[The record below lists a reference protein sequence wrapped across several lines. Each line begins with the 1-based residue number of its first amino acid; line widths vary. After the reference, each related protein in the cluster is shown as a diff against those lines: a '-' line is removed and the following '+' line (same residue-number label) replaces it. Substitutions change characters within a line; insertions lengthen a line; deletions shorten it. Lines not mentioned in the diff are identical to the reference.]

1 MDPDHIAELFAP
13 FGRVSVRRMFGGL
26 GIYAEGTMFALAYD
40 GRVYLR
46 ADDTTR
52 PAFQLEGAGPF
63 TYGAK
68 GERVVTS
75 YWRLPDRLYDD
86 PDELAA
92 WAREAL
98 ATAQRARR
106 PQPKRKRRG

>member
-52 PAFQLEGAGPF
+52 PAFQLVAPSPM
-63 TYGAK
+63 A
-68 GERVVTS
+68 
-75 YWRLPDRLYDD
+75 
-86 PDELAA
+86 
-92 WAREAL
+92 
-98 ATAQRARR
+98 
-106 PQPKRKRRG
+106 PKASGW